1 LLAIQGLLC
10 FFDGHRTRRV
20 GVRVHYRVYRVCVVY
35 ACVNSEFVGMLS
47 RFIFF
52 LANRRCAGREG
63 R

>member
-1 LLAIQGLLC
+1 L
-10 FFDGHRTRRV
+10 FDGHRTRRV

-35 ACVNSEFVGMLS
+35 AWVNSEFVGMLF

-52 LANRRCAGREG
+52 LVYRRGAGREE